1 MARDTARNDKTILYG
16 MLFKA
21 IAFDA
26 ENLNQDQLKMS
37 YRPMFDTVSMWAE
50 RKHHEYRSQFGRLG
64 GKIHVQKTTD
74 GFLYL
79 VLVTV
84 KGRREECIYNV
95 EHLKAE
101 CQVRLNIYLYDAKQR
116 ASASNRTGRIT
127 LSAICKKKYE

>member
-1 MARDTARNDKTILYG
+1 MIQPDKWREILHETILYG

-26 ENLNQDQLKMS
+26 ESLNQDQLKMS

-50 RKHHEYRSQFGRLG
+50 RKHHEYRSQFGRMG

-74 GFLYL
+74 SFLYL

-84 KGRREECIYNV
+84 KGRQEECIYNV
-95 EHLKAE
+95 SHLKAE
-101 CQVRLNIYLYDAKQR
+101 CQVRLNNYLYDAKQQ
-116 ASASNRTGRIT
+116 A
-127 LSAICKKKYE
+127 K